1 MIDKK
6 TDTDIKAVKEFLEF
20 WAKFHSIYNSAISME
35 AISKEDED
43 KFLQT
48 KEMIRTKYKEVKGGL
63 DINYMLHSRLTDPV
77 DDVLL
82 INGIRFISEKNLKK
96 LNEDWRD
103 SYIFLN
109 SIIERLKNRKKRLE
123 QFNPIG
129 VFIKRFFERKGE
141 GQ

>member
-6 TDTDIKAVKEFLEF
+6 TETDIRTVKEFLEF

-35 AISKEDED
+35 AISGEDED
-43 KFLQT
+43 RFLQT
-48 KEMIRTKYKEVKGGL
+48 KAMIRAKYDALRRGL
-63 DINYMLHSRLTDPV
+63 DANYMPHSRLTDPV
-77 DDVLL
+77 DDVLS

-109 SIIERLKNRKKRLE
+109 SIMERLKSRKKRLE
-123 QFNPIG
+123 QFSPIG
-129 VFIKRFFERKGE
+129 VFVKRMFERKGDRS
-141 GQ
+141 

>member
-1 MIDKK
+1 MRDKK
-6 TDTDIKAVKEFLEF
+6 TETDIKFVKEFLEF
-20 WAKFHSIYNSAISME
+20 WAKFHSIYNTAISMDT
-35 AISKEDED
+35 ISKEDED

-48 KEMIRTKYKEVKGGL
+48 KETIQAKYKEVKGL
-63 DINYMLHSRLTDPV
+63 LEVNYMLHSRITDPV
-77 DDVLL
+77 DDILL

-109 SIIERLKNRKKRLE
+109 SIVERLKSRKKRLE

-129 VFIKRFFERKGE
+129 VFMKRFFERKGE
-141 GQ
+141 V